1 MRLVV
6 LFSGQGGQTA
16 GHLSELRADAE
27 TNARLPALD
36 ALRSD
41 DLDSNVIAQVA
52 ISALH
57 ALRWRRL
64 APRLPR
70 PQLFAGYSL
79 GELSAFSVAR
89 GLTLKDWFDLA
100 ARRAAL
106 MDAATAQP
114 SGLLAVQGLTE
125 AALCAALDGSGCSIA
140 IRNGDA
146 HFVVGGAST
155 ALIELEHALPA
166 RSARRCVRLAVHTPS
181 HTPLLAA
188 AQAPLAE
195 ALAPWASGRLSVPVI
210 AGIDGRVQRDAAD
223 AVRTLAAQVAQ
234 TIDWSTCMDTVL
246 EYAPDAVLE
255 IGPGNALSRMLAER
269 APGLP
274 VRSVDDFGDAAAAV
288 DWLGRVVE

>member
-1 MRLVV
+1 MRLIV

-16 GHLSELRADAE
+16 EHLSELRADAE
-27 TNARLPALD
+27 TRARLPALD
-36 ALRSD
+36 ALRD
-41 DLDSNVIAQVA
+41 NDLASNVTAQVV

-57 ALRWRRL
+57 GLRWRRL
-64 APRLPR
+64 AQRLPR
-70 PQLFAGYSL
+70 PLLFAGYSL
-79 GELSAFSVAR
+79 GELSAFAVAR
-89 GLTLKDWFDLA
+89 GLPLKDWFDLA

-125 AALCAALDGSGCSIA
+125 AALRAALDGSGCSIA

-146 HFVVGGAST
+146 HFVVGGART
-155 ALIELEHALPA
+155 ALIELEHTLP
-166 RSARRCVRLAVHTPS
+166 RHGARRCVRLAVHTPS

-195 ALAPWASGRLSVPVI
+195 ALAPWADARLSVPVI
-210 AGIDGRVQRDAAD
+210 AGIDGRVQREAAD

-234 TIDWSTCMDTVL
+234 PIAWSTCMDTVL

-255 IGPGNALSRMLAER
+255 IGPCNALARMLAER
-269 APGLP
+269 APELP
-274 VRSVDDFGDAAAAV
+274 VRAVDDFSSDAAVV
-288 DWLGRVVE
+288 DWLERVAG

>member
-1 MRLVV
+1 M

-27 TNARLPALD
+27 TSARLPALD

-70 PQLFAGYSL
+70 PLLFAGYSL